1 MQPKS
6 HARRVLYG
14 LRTWQ
19 SALPS
24 PQEMRHLSCSSIFS
38 QWPLFWGV
46 FWGAGWANYCLFG
59 CSWGVGVECNQP
71 LEARRCFLRRRRPT
85 NPPTPASGMQA
96 EPPDGGGGSL
106 TKAESTTMLCEP
118 NSPEMPHTKEVEE
131 DSDLVSEK
139 DLELICDLFY
149 LPCEH
154 GPKVR
159 TANEPNIFRHLCHC
173 LLGQCSLKINS
184 FK

>member
-1 MQPKS
+1 METNLDPDS
-6 HARRVLYG
+6 SSGTGATSTG
-14 LRTWQ
+14 
-19 SALPS
+19 SS
-24 PQEMRHLSCSSIFS
+24 PNGKNADIVMEST
-38 QWPLFWGV
+38 
-46 FWGAGWANYCLFG
+46 
-59 CSWGVGVECNQP
+59 
-71 LEARRCFLRRRRPT
+71 T
-85 NPPTPASGMQA
+85 NPPTPASGMQV

-184 FK
+184 FKCID

>member
-1 MQPKS
+1 MFELYNVHCISSYISIQVIAPEPMETNLDPDSSSGTGATSTGSSPNGKS
-6 HARRVLYG
+6 ADIVMES
-14 LRTWQ
+14 T
-19 SALPS
+19 
-24 PQEMRHLSCSSIFS
+24 
-38 QWPLFWGV
+38 
-46 FWGAGWANYCLFG
+46 
-59 CSWGVGVECNQP
+59 
-71 LEARRCFLRRRRPT
+71 T
-85 NPPTPASGMQA
+85 NPPTPASGMQV

-118 NSPEMPHTKEVEE
+118 NSPELPHTKEVEE

-159 TANEPNIFRHLCHC
+159 TARRTKQIFFDIYAYCA
-173 LLGQCSLKINS
+173 SS
-184 FK
+184 T